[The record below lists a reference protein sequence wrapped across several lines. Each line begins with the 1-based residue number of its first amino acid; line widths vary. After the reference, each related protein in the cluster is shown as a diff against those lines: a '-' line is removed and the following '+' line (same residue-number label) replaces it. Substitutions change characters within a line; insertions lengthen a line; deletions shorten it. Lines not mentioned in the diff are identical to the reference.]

1 MTVGALLR
9 DSVQRWP
16 DRPALVA
23 DDPESGER
31 VWTFTELLRDACR
44 VAAAL
49 QQSVV
54 APGERVAV
62 WSPNDPK
69 WYLLQL
75 GAGLAG
81 VPLVTVN
88 PAYSASELADVLSR
102 SGSTAIALAPLFR
115 GIALPPVLEQVR
127 PLVPQLRTVI
137 RLDEWDAFLHAAT
150 PAGLPVVDAADP
162 AQIQYTSGT
171 TGAPKGAVL
180 SHGSMCANAAAGA
193 ARWEVQPGEVWLNAM
208 PMIHVAGSVINAL
221 GALAAGATQL
231 LMPFD
236 TAGMLANWDRH
247 RPAVACLAGTMWT
260 MLLDDPESA
269 DVDFSGLRLAITGG
283 QSIPPE
289 LVDRVEARTGA
300 TMSIL
305 YGMTELSG
313 TITAVAPGDDTAVR
327 QKTCGHPLPGV
338 EIRIVDP
345 ATNASVPDG
354 RIGEVQVRGWLTMT
368 GYLGDET
375 ATAAT
380 ILPGG
385 WLRTGDLG
393 TRDPQ
398 HRLRI
403 TGRVKEMIIRGAEN
417 IYPAEIENRL
427 RQHPAIADA
436 AVVGIPDETYGETV
450 AAALVLRGGAAMPSA
465 EELTRFCRATL
476 APFKTPK
483 QWIQLPALPLTASG
497 KVPKFL
503 VRDAI
508 LALDGSGNH

>member
-1 MTVGALLR
+1 
-9 DSVQRWP
+9 
-16 DRPALVA
+16 
-23 DDPESGER
+23 
-31 VWTFTELLRDACR
+31 
-44 VAAAL
+44 
-49 QQSVV
+49 
-54 APGERVAV
+54 
-62 WSPNDPK
+62 
-69 WYLLQL
+69 
-75 GAGLAG
+75 
-81 VPLVTVN
+81 
-88 PAYSASELADVLSR
+88 
-102 SGSTAIALAPLFR
+102 
-115 GIALPPVLEQVR
+115 
-127 PLVPQLRTVI
+127 
-137 RLDEWDAFLHAAT
+137 
-150 PAGLPVVDAADP
+150 
-162 AQIQYTSGT
+162 
-171 TGAPKGAVL
+171 
-180 SHGSMCANAAAGA
+180 MCANAAAGA
-193 ARWEVQPGEVWLNAM
+193 ARWEVQPGELWLNAM

-221 GALAAGATQL
+221 GALAAGSTQL

-236 TAGMLANWDRH
+236 PGRVLALWDRH
-247 RPAVACLAGTMWT
+247 HPAVACLAGTMWT

-436 AVVGIPDETYGETV
+436 AVVGIPDETYGETGPPPWSS
-450 AAALVLRGGAAMPSA
+450 AAAPP
-465 EELTRFCRATL
+465 CR
-476 APFKTPK
+476 PP
-483 QWIQLPALPLTASG
+483 
-497 KVPKFL
+497 
-503 VRDAI
+503 R
-508 LALDGSGNH
+508 N